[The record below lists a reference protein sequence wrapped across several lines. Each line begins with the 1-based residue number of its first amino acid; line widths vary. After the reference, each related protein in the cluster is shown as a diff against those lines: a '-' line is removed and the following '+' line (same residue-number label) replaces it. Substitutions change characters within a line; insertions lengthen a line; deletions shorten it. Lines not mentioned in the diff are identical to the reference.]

1 MTRSCRIAWPAL
13 PVGLCAAVLAGAVLT
28 ACANPIDVDV
38 KGGSASDTKWRVGI
52 PF

>member
-1 MTRSCRIAWPAL
+1 MTAGWRIAGPVAL
-13 PVGLCAAVLAGAVLT
+13 LLAALLA
-28 ACANPIDVDV
+28 ACANPVDVSV